1 MENTQAPSN
10 TQHAIRNTQ
19 HATRNTQHASRL
31 MFDVSRFTSH
41 VSRIAI
47 LAVLALALA
56 LRLWGLGNESL
67 WFDEAYSV
75 AFARDR
81 VSPATF
87 VYLVAPAY
95 HAFLHFWLWLGEAD
109 WLVRLPS
116 ALFGAATVY
125 VVYRLGRSLWGEA
138 SGLLA
143 GLFLAVSPLHV
154 WYSQEARMY
163 TLATLLVSAGSWLFW
178 SLISGDGSGRHDVGR
193 TLGYVGA
200 MIVALYTHSFA
211 GFVLLFHNLYL
222 AWRLLVRREVSWRL
236 AGLWALSQAAVAL
249 LTIPLLW
256 GTLIQQGQGYWGWID
271 LRYGPASWR
280 GLARVLADFSLGGE
294 PAWPTAVRW
303 GLLLVYGAL
312 AVAGALR
319 RGDGEPRWKL
329 DRSWAFTAG
338 LLAVPIG
345 VVFVLSQ
352 VRNVFVPRYMVPF
365 LPAFVLLLARG
376 VRNLPWRSATLATT
390 MLILAVSGVAVTQ
403 AYLRQ
408 DKEDWRGTAARV
420 AAEEKPGDYIFL
432 MDEDVLIPFS
442 FYYHGPATIQTVWRG
457 RTEVDVLQKLVDG
470 AASAHPRVWLV
481 MSHTTNMLLKQMLVQ
496 DSRLRLAYEEELVG
510 VYLARFDRVQ

>member
-1 MENTQAPSN
+1 MA
-10 TQHAIRNTQ
+10 QHT
-19 HATRNTQHASRL
+19 TRTTHRVSRL
-31 MFDVSRFTSH
+31 TFDVSRLTFGASRLTSR
-41 VSRIAI
+41 VPCVTL
-47 LAVLALALA
+47 LALLALALA
-56 LRLWGLGNESL
+56 LRLWGLGRESL

-87 VYLVAPAY
+87 IYLVAPAY
-95 HAFLHFWLWLGEAD
+95 HAFLHFWLWLGEVD

-125 VVYRLGRSLWGEA
+125 VVYRLGKLLWGEA
-138 SGLLA
+138 TGLLA
-143 GLFLAVSPLHV
+143 GLFLAVSPLYV

-178 SLISGDGSGRHDVGR
+178 SLINGDGAGRRALGR
-193 TLGYVGA
+193 TLGYVAA
-200 MIVALYTHSFA
+200 MVVALYTHSFA

-222 AWRLLVRREVSWRL
+222 AWCLLVRREVPWRL
-236 AGLWALSQAAVAL
+236 AGLWALSQATVAL
-249 LTIPLLW
+249 LAIPLFW

-294 PAWPTAVRW
+294 PAWPAVVRW
-303 GLLLVYGAL
+303 GVLLVFGAL
-312 AVAGALR
+312 ALVGAPR
-319 RGDGEPRWKL
+319 RADGEPRWRL
-329 DRSWAFTAG
+329 DRSWAFAAG

-345 VVFVLSQ
+345 IVFVVSQ

-376 VRNLPWRSATLATT
+376 VRNLPWRNATLAMTL
-390 MLILAVSGVAVTQ
+390 LIVAVSGVAVTQ

-420 AAEEKPGDYIFL
+420 AAAEKPGDYIFL
-432 MDEDVLIPFS
+432 MDEDVLIPFR
-442 FYYHGPATIQTVWRG
+442 FYYHGSATVQTVWRG

-470 AASAHPRVWLV
+470 AVSAHPRVWLV
-481 MSHTTNMLLKQMLVQ
+481 LSHTTNMLLKQMLVQ
-496 DSRLRLAYEEELVG
+496 DSRLRLTYEEELVG
-510 VYLARFDRVQ
+510 VYLARFEWVQ